1 MPSGSARTSSGL
13 RRSKN
18 QLTLEFIRLHSA
30 TTSSSYGKRKLGTR
44 DETQEKR
51 RAKAHPS
58 LLGTLITHA
67 TALVRR
73 EGDTHR
79 CAGWALPTAA
89 HHDRD
94 SGQGKTP
101 GTGPAWRQ
109 KSFQEFLPPSSPSS
123 SKFRTASTPRSE
135 SSRRRSNWRSP
146 RRDFRHLGDAEKV
159 GPLLHFEDSK
169 KCRISWQDRYG
180 TPGALIRLELRHDD
194 GNRSFDDRNFSF
206 SPSACPR
213 RLGP

>member
-1 MPSGSARTSSGL
+1 MRTSSGL

-18 QLTLEFIRLHSA
+18 RATLEFIRLHSA
-30 TTSSSYGKRKLGTR
+30 THDSNYGTRRLGTR
-44 DETQEKR
+44 DETKEKR

-58 LLGTLITHA
+58 LLCTLITRA
-67 TALVRR
+67 AALVRR
-73 EGDTHR
+73 EGDTHK

-109 KSFQEFLPPSSPSS
+109 KTFQEFLPPSSPSS
-123 SKFRTASTPRSE
+123 SKFRGASPPRSE

-159 GPLLHFEDSK
+159 GPLLHFGDSK
-169 KCRISWQDRYG
+169 KCRISRQDPSG
-180 TPGALIRLELRHDD
+180 TPGAWIRLELRLDD
-194 GNRSFDDRNFSF
+194 DNQSFDDRNFSF